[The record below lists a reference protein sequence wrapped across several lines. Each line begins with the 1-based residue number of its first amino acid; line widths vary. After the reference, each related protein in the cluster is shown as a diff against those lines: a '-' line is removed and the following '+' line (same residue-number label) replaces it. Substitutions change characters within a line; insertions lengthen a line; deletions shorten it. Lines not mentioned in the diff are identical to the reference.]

1 MTPSRLYLSY
11 SAIFTARRR
20 DFLCWD
26 AAYEM
31 IRIYSRFQ
39 CKKNS
44 LIIPNSYL
52 ETQSWRRTGTTPSSE
67 SAISHSPQCKMPY
80 REPIDLSVGC
90 WGQPR
95 NNGRSDYILDNGNN
109 VPSHFPSFSPKLWRK
124 MAIPSLQT
132 TYLALTSPS
141 AAILNIRIAV
151 HYISLINPLKN
162 DGSGRQ
168 LLQRKTPFSGEI
180 SSGIS
185 RKIRKLLGQR
195 DPKIPSHEDK

>member
-1 MTPSRLYLSY
+1 MAPSRPHLSY

-20 DFLCWD
+20 DILCWD
-26 AAYEM
+26 AAYEI

-39 CKKNS
+39 CKKNY

-90 WGQPR
+90 GVQPR

-162 DGSGRQ
+162 DASGRQ
-168 LLQRKTPFSGEI
+168 LLQTSTPFSGEV
-180 SSGIS
+180 SSGIVG
-185 RKIRKLLGQR
+185 KIRTLLGQ
-195 DPKIPSHEDK
+195 PVAQMLLHEE

>member
-1 MTPSRLYLSY
+1 MAPSRPQLSY

-20 DFLCWD
+20 DILCWD
-26 AAYEM
+26 AAYEI

-39 CKKNS
+39 CKKNY

-90 WGQPR
+90 GVQPR

-132 TYLALTSPS
+132 TYLVVRSPS
-141 AAILNIRIAV
+141 AAILNTYIAV
-151 HYISLINPLKN
+151 HSISFIFKLKI

-168 LLQRKTPFSGEI
+168 LLQTMTPFWGDI

-185 RKIRKLLGQR
+185 GKIRKLLGRR
-195 DPKIPSHEDK
+195 DPKMSLCEG